1 MLSVRLRV
9 HTLHIEIKCRKRL
22 RPRMAGLRK
31 VQTFSAE
38 QGPYTLGTPYMCA
51 KKFYEVKVAC

>member
-1 MLSVRLRV
+1 MSEKTAST
-9 HTLHIEIKCRKRL
+9 HGWIKESSNI
-22 RPRMAGLRK
+22 
-31 VQTFSAE
+31 FSAE